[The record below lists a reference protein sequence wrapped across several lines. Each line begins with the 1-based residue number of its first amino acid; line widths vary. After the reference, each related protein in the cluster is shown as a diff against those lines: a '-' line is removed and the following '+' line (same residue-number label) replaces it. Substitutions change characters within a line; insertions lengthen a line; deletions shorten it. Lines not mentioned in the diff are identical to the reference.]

1 MKNNQHAGPP
11 PEITRGDIYFVLFR
25 HKRKIIFL
33 AAAGIV
39 AAIIYYLLEPTL
51 YQSEAK
57 LFIRYVLDTRSPNTT
72 AANTSEI
79 SPAESSGNIV
89 NSEIQILTSFDVAEE
104 AATHI
109 GPKKILAKFGGG
121 DDVVHAANVIKTH
134 LTVDVP
140 AGSSVI
146 DIVFYHPD
154 PTLVQPVLT
163 EIITNYLEKHL
174 EVHQA
179 TGASDDFLMEETTQL
194 RSQISQTENELR
206 AAKTSAG
213 FVSVEQAEKF
223 YGEQI
228 AKIREELYEDE
239 ADVAEHQLELDPT
252 DTNALTIATAE
263 ISAGQLEEFQE
274 VCARLEFVQR
284 LENKYLT
291 QDGFTE
297 ENTLV
302 EETRVQIDE
311 TTKLKRNLEKKFPA
325 LASLTFL
332 TPDFYSPTSS
342 ISGIVAQAVPLPTK
356 INMLKRQL
364 DQIQNEAAG
373 VDDAEAKIS
382 DLQLEKQVE
391 DGNYQNFAAS
401 LEQARINEALGA
413 GGLSN
418 ISLIQAPSPL
428 FIDPSKKRKVMLEM
442 VFGGIL
448 SGSALAFL
456 IEFYFD
462 TSVKRSTEVESRLK
476 IPLFL
481 SIPDISRNGH
491 RHLAVAGAAER
502 KQLAH
507 HSGNGVNG
515 NSTNGHGTNGNGVNG
530 HGSEGILSL
539 GTGSFLNPFCDA
551 LRDRL
556 MAYFETINLTCKPKL
571 VAVTGTDKGSGVS
584 TIAAG
589 LAASLSETGNGRVL
603 LVDMNHER
611 GAAQQFFKGEAGCQ
625 LDDALVSEKRDTAL
639 VQENLYVVT
648 EGSNEKL
655 QRVLP
660 RRFASLVPKLKASD
674 YDYIIFDMPPVS
686 QTSVTSR
693 LAGLMDMTLLVI
705 VSEKTGRNAVQQANA
720 LLSFSKATVGA
731 VLNKTPKYIP
741 DRLHR
746 ESLGDF

>member
-1 MKNNQHAGPP
+1 MKNNQHAGSPP
-11 PEITRGDIYFVLFR
+11 AITLGDIYFVLFR
-25 HKRKIIFL
+25 HKWKIILL

-39 AAIIYYLLEPTL
+39 AAIIYHLLNPPL
-51 YQSEAK
+51 FQSEAK
-57 LFIRYVLDTRSPNTT
+57 LFIRYVLDTRSPNT
-72 AANTSEI
+72 AASNTSEI
-79 SPAESSGNIV
+79 SPAASSESII

-109 GPKKILAKFGGG
+109 GPEKILAEFGGG
-121 DDVVHAANVIKTH
+121 GGVAQAANVIKTH

-146 DIVFYHPD
+146 DITFYHPD
-154 PTLVQPVLT
+154 PALVQPTLA
-163 EIITNYLEKHL
+163 EIIADYMKKYQ

-179 TGASDDFLMEETTQL
+179 TGASDDFLMEETVQL

-228 AKIREELYEDE
+228 AKIREELYEDGAE
-239 ADVAEHQLELDPT
+239 LAEHQVKLGPT
-252 DTNALTIATAE
+252 DTNALTTVTAE
-263 ISAGQLEEFQE
+263 IPAGQLEEFRE
-274 VCARLEFVQR
+274 VCARLEFLRQQVT
-284 LENKYLT
+284 KYLT

-297 ENTLV
+297 ENQFV
-302 EETRVQIDE
+302 EEARAQIDE
-311 TTKLKRNLEKKFPA
+311 TTKRQKTLEQEFPA
-325 LASLTFL
+325 LASLNFS
-332 TPDFYSPTSS
+332 TPDSFSPTSS
-342 ISGIVAQAVPLPTK
+342 ISGIAVEAVPLPTK
-356 INMLKRQL
+356 INVLKQQL

-373 VDDAEAKIS
+373 VDDAESKIS

-418 ISLIQAPSPL
+418 ISPIQSPSPP
-428 FIDPSKKRKVMLEM
+428 FTDFSKERKVMLAM
-442 VFGGIL
+442 IFGGIF
-448 SGSALAFL
+448 SGIALAFL

-462 TSVKRSTEVESRLK
+462 TSVKRSVEVESQFK
-476 IPLFL
+476 MPLFL

-491 RHLAVAGAAER
+491 RHLALADAAKR
-502 KQLAH
+502 KLLVH
-507 HSGNGVNG
+507 HSGNGA
-515 NSTNGHGTNGNGVNG
+515 NG
-530 HGSEGILSL
+530 HGSVGILSP
-539 GTGSFLNPFCDA
+539 GTGGFLNPFYDA

-556 MAYFETINLTCKPKL
+556 MTYFETINLTCKPKL

-611 GAAQQFFKGEAGCQ
+611 GAARQFFSGAAGCQ
-625 LDDALVSEKRDTAL
+625 LDDALMNEKRDTAL

-648 EGSNEKL
+648 EGFNEKL

-660 RRFASLVPKLKASD
+660 KRFASLVPKLKASD

-705 VSEKTGRNAVQQANA
+705 VSEKTGRDAVQQAHA

-731 VLNKTPKYIP
+731 VLNKTRKYIP

-746 ESLGDF
+746 GSLGDV